1 MDPTSRRREAPVTV
15 ALQTY
20 QSRKLDLPPPPFI
33 KNGREVGSSINRTYA
48 IRSDAEAQAY
58 LADELLRRN
67 YFEVVSAMDEQLARG
82 VKPVR
87 LLGIDVPRG
96 VASVNFMG
104 PQAHAAGD
112 EELST
117 LCERVS
123 GRLTADPMSDP
134 KRQRSAP

>member
-1 MDPTSRRREAPVTV
+1 MEGARDRQDPQSADV
-15 ALQTY
+15 AW
-20 QSRKLDLPPPPFI
+20 RCGID
-33 KNGREVGSSINRTYA
+33 GSN
-48 IRSDAEAQAY
+48 Q
-58 LADELLRRN
+58 
-67 YFEVVSAMDEQLARG
+67 
-82 VKPVR
+82 

-123 GRLTADPMSDP
+123 GRLTGDAAADP